1 SESMHILCL
10 QFVELLKSVVEEY
23 VNALFIS
30 EDKMLEISSQI
41 SQEMENGLSRE
52 LHSASTVKMLPT
64 FVRALPDGTEKGE
77 FVVLDFGGA
86 SFRIL
91 LVRLGVDKK
100 FNNRCCVHAVTVSPI
115 NLNIHLQLFDY
126 IAACLAKFMEKQKIK
141 EMILPLGFTFSFP
154 CKQTKLDEAILIS
167 WTKGFKISGVEG
179 KDVVQLLQD
188 SIQRRGDY
196 KIGPVAV
203 LNDTVGAMMSCAYED
218 SNCEIGLIVGTGTNA
233 CYMEEMRNIE
243 IVEGDEG
250 RMCVNIEWGAFGS
263 DGFLNDIRTE
273 FDLELDSISV
283 VPGAQIFEKM
293 VSHKYLC
300 ELVRLV
306 MVKLV
311 NENVLFGGKATP
323 YLMNSWNL
331 ESELIWQFEKVMNYL
346 RKYGEDPSEHDYVT
360 VKKICHAICDRS
372 ASLCAASLIA
382 FKITVGV
389 DGTLYKINAMFREKL
404 HSTVKLSVPDA
415 EVKFLLSKDGSGKGA
430 AMLTAVAS
438 RLAAQ
443 RVQINKVLSPFIIS
457 EEQLVDIQNR
467 MRKEMEMGLKA
478 ETHEMS
484 SIAMLPSFVRAL
496 PDGSERGNFL
506 ALDLGGTNFRVLMVN
521 ISSPEEGGIEM
532 KSEIYS
538 IPQNVMQGA
547 GEQLFDHIVD
557 CIIDFLQK
565 LNMEEGS
572 LPLGFTFSFPCKQT
586 RLDEGYLMHWT
597 KGFSATDVVGNNVVE
612 LLRMAISRKQTFG
625 LDVIALVNDTVGT
638 MMACAYEDPKC
649 EIGLIVGTGTN
660 ACYMEEMRNI
670 ELVSGDEGQMC
681 INMEWG
687 AFGDNGCLED
697 LITSFDKNVDSQSL
711 NTGLQTYEKMI
722 SGMYLGE
729 ITRNILIELTE
740 KRILFRGKVSERL
753 KTRDIFTTTF
763 LTQIESDSLQLLEV
777 RSILQDLGL
786 ESTCDDS
793 IIVKEVCQT
802 ISKRAANLCGV
813 GIAAI
818 VEKIREN
825 RGLEELTVTVG
836 VDGTLYKLHPH
847 FSKIVEDT
855 VKMLAP
861 KCVVNH
867 LQSHDGSGKGAALI
881 AAVMKR
887 EKDTL

>member
-1 SESMHILCL
+1 MSSYEIPKQVKHSLYR
-10 QFVELLKSVVEEY
+10 SVEEY

-91 LVRLGVDKK
+91 LVRLEKTV
-100 FNNRCCVHAVTVSPI
+100 NNRCCVHAVTVSPI

-331 ESELIWQFEKVMNYL
+331 ESELISRLCDCEEDLPCNL
-346 RKYGEDPSEHDYVT
+346 R
-360 VKKICHAICDRS
+360 
-372 ASLCAASLIA
+372 SLCQLMCCQSHSSLNQNKKNRGLPQ

>member
-1 SESMHILCL
+1 MFPF
-10 QFVELLKSVVEEY
+10 QVEEY

-100 FNNRCCVHAVTVSPI
+100 YLQVTADDSPTS
-115 NLNIHLQLFDY
+115 LAHWQDSRGLFDY

-331 ESELIWQFEKVMNYL
+331 ESELILMNYL

-382 FKITVGV
+382 VLIKIKKTGV
-389 DGTLYKINAMFREKL
+389 FLKKL

>member
-91 LVRLGVDKK
+91 LVRLV
-100 FNNRCCVHAVTVSPI
+100 NNRCCVHAVTVSPI

-331 ESELIWQFEKVMNYL
+331 ESDETGQFEKVMNYL

-382 FKITVGV
+382 VLIKIKKTGV
-389 DGTLYKINAMFREKL
+389 FLKKL

>member
-1 SESMHILCL
+1 MALPYPLYLPAALNRRKQSSDPSTHAQKNIISHDSVRFQCL
-10 QFVELLKSVVEEY
+10 VS
-23 VNALFIS
+23 AH
-30 EDKMLEISSQI
+30 I

-100 FNNRCCVHAVTVSPI
+100 CKLLIKPEVFTVSHEI
-115 NLNIHLQLFDY
+115 TQGTEVQLFDY

-331 ESELIWQFEKVMNYL
+331 ESELICEIQRYCSPLFTISSAHPLKLPLSSKANN
-346 RKYGEDPSEHDYVT
+346 PSEHDYVT

-836 VDGTLYKLHPH
+836 VDGTLYKLHP
-847 FSKIVEDT
+847 
-855 VKMLAP
+855 
-861 KCVVNH
+861 
-867 LQSHDGSGKGAALI
+867 Q
-881 AAVMKR
+881 
-887 EKDTL
+887 